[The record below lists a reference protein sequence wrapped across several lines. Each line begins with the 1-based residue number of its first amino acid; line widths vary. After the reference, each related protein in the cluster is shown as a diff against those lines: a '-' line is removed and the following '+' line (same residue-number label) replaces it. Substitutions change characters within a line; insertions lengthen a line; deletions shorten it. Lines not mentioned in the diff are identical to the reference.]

1 VLGGLARVDPAA
13 QGRRGL
19 LVATAPPRYAFC
31 MSSAS
36 SAPQNSNSTSGD
48 PVRLEQ
54 ALGLFS
60 VIAIVVGE
68 VIGSSIFFKPQE
80 VARYTEGFVGLILAL
95 WIICG
100 LVNLC
105 GALAMA
111 ELASMFPHAGGT
123 YVFLRETYGRMWS
136 FMWAWA
142 EFWVIRTG
150 AIAALAAYTAT
161 ALETILTNPRF
172 KLVDQD
178 FSFVAGQQKPIAVGT
193 IALLAGINIMGTRW
207 GGGLQNVATIIK
219 TGFVAFLAVLPFV
232 AVGSEPFELGA
243 LWPARIDQ
251 GLVVGIGTALAAI
264 MWAYDGWGNVTV
276 IAEEVRH
283 PERYV
288 PIALISGVL
297 ILIALY
303 AGANLAYHL
312 TLPSSEIVKYACP
325 AIPVCEKLLGSSGA
339 KLMQAMLLVS
349 LFGALNVNIL
359 VGPRV
364 LFAVARDHQSLRRF
378 SRIHP
383 ATRTPA
389 WAIGVMSAWAC
400 FLILTSGLS
409 WEPQRPLF
417 DILTEWTV
425 FGGSIFYFSA
435 VVGVFILRR
444 QRPDADR
451 PYRTWGYPLVP
462 LVFLTFY
469 VFLLASMYWAQPRDR
484 MIGLVLIG
492 VGAIAYRFL
501 SSSDPTAN
509 ARPRDA

>member
-1 VLGGLARVDPAA
+1 
-13 QGRRGL
+13 
-19 LVATAPPRYAFC
+19 
-31 MSSAS
+31 
-36 SAPQNSNSTSGD
+36 
-48 PVRLEQ
+48 
-54 ALGLFS
+54 
-60 VIAIVVGE
+60 
-68 VIGSSIFFKPQE
+68 
-80 VARYTEGFVGLILAL
+80 
-95 WIICG
+95 
-100 LVNLC
+100 
-105 GALAMA
+105 
-111 ELASMFPHAGGT
+111 
-123 YVFLRETYGRMWS
+123 
-136 FMWAWA
+136 
-142 EFWVIRTG
+142 
-150 AIAALAAYTAT
+150 
-161 ALETILTNPRF
+161 
-172 KLVDQD
+172 
-178 FSFVAGQQKPIAVGT
+178 
-193 IALLAGINIMGTRW
+193 
-207 GGGLQNVATIIK
+207 
-219 TGFVAFLAVLPFV
+219 
-232 AVGSEPFELGA
+232 
-243 LWPARIDQ
+243 
-251 GLVVGIGTALAAI
+251 

-276 IAEEVRH
+276 IAEEVRN

-288 PIALISGVL
+288 PVALITGVL

-364 LFAVARDHQSLRRF
+364 LFAVARDHQPLRRL

-383 ATRTPA
+383 TTRTPA
-389 WAIGVMSAWAC
+389 WAIAMMSAWAC
-400 FLILTSGLS
+400 LLILTSGLS

-444 QRPDADR
+444 RSPDIPR
-451 PYRTWGYPLVP
+451 PYRTWGYPWIP

-492 VGAIAYRFL
+492 IGAIAYRFI
-501 SSSDPTAN
+501 
-509 ARPRDA
+509 ARSEPGSQAQTSAA